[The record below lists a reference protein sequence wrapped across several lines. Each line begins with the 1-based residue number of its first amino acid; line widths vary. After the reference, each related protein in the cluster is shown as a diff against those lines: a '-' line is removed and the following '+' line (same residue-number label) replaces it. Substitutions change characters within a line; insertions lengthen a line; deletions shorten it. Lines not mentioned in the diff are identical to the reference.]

1 MLGASCLHRWALSCP
16 LSNVSNLKSQNDIF
30 WKPASGL
37 RADITR
43 HRRKEQNLREYIAEL
58 EAIETRTEMEDS
70 VLRAY
75 RHILEQLLVSKGDVA
90 NKIGRK

>member
-1 MLGASCLHRWALSCP
+1 MTY
-16 LSNVSNLKSQNDIF
+16 F
-30 WKPASGL
+30 YKPASGL

-43 HRRKEQNLREYIAEL
+43 HRRKEMDLRESIAEL

-75 RHILEQLLVSKGDVA
+75 RHILNHLLGSKAEVVS
-90 NKIGRK
+90 KIGRK

>member
-1 MLGASCLHRWALSCP
+1 MTY
-16 LSNVSNLKSQNDIF
+16 F
-30 WKPASGL
+30 YKPASGL
-37 RADITR
+37 RADVTR
-43 HRRKEQNLREYIAEL
+43 HRRKELDLRASIADL

-75 RHILEQLLVSKGDVA
+75 QHILTHLLDSKAEVV